1 MSGTPHED
9 AEEPLLGGF
18 TNAGFVTRV
27 GDTVRRPWRPTSP
40 ATKALLD
47 HLEREGFDGAPRFL
61 GADDQGREMLS
72 FIPGEAA
79 NEPFPAW
86 AVTDE
91 ALVGVAELLRR
102 YHDAV
107 ASFDPTG
114 YAWPVPVPEG
124 FSGGIVSHN
133 DPNVDNVVFD
143 GGRPVALI
151 DFDLAC
157 PGSATWDVACAAR
170 LWAPLRDEADMPEQ
184 VRGRGLERLA
194 MFVDAYG
201 LPRSERGA
209 GGRRGPPRARVV
221 LRRRPRG
228 GRARA
233 RAVLADVER
242 GRRVAGRADAPLARL
257 ARRAD
262 ARGVVR
268 SRTLTAR
275 VILVTFCT

>member
-1 MSGTPHED
+1 MSRE

-27 GDTVRRPWRPTSP
+27 GDSVRRPWRPTSP

-47 HLEREGFDGAPRFL
+47 HLERVGFDGAPRFL
-61 GADDQGREMLS
+61 GADDRGREMLS

-79 NEPFPAW
+79 GEPYPAW

-107 ASFDPTG
+107 ASFDPG
-114 YAWPVPVPEG
+114 GHDWPVPVPAG
-124 FSGGIVSHN
+124 FRGGIVSHN
-133 DPNVDNVVFD
+133 DPNVDNVVFAA
-143 GGRPVALI
+143 GRPVALI

-170 LWAPLRDEADMPEQ
+170 LWAPLRDEADMPEP
-184 VRGRGLERLA
+184 VRGRALERLA

-201 LPRSERGA
+201 LPRR
-209 GGRRGPPRARVV
+209 
-221 LRRRPRG
+221 
-228 GRARA
+228 
-233 RAVLADVER
+233 ER
-242 GRRVAGRADAPLARL
+242 GRVVDAVLPAHEWSYDVVRE
-257 ARRAD
+257 AVSRGHVPFTRMWSGGGERRAERTRRWLASHD
-262 ARGVVR
+262 AQMRGAL
-268 SRTLTAR
+268 SEPAP
-275 VILVTFCT
+275 